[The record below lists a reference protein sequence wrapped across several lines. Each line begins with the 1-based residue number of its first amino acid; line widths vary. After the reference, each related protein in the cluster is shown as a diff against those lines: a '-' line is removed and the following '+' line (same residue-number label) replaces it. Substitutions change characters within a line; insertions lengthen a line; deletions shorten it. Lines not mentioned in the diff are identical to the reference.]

1 MKNWKTNLVGIII
14 IVAGIVVFIRTND
27 YTQAALAIAAGTG
40 FFFAKD
46 NNVTGGS
53 KQQ

>member
-1 MKNWKTNLVGIII
+1 MKNWKTTLVGLALIG
-14 IVAGIVVFIRTND
+14 AGIAVFIQTKD
-27 YTQAALAIAAGTG
+27 YTQAGAAILVGTG

-46 NNVTGGS
+46 NNVTGGT